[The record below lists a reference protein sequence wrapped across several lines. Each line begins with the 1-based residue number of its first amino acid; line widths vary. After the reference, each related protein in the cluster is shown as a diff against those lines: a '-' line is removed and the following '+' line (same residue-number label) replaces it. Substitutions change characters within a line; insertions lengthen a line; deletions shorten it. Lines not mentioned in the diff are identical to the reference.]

1 MAGFS
6 YLVLLGDFMKQVIH
20 FANSIMGDV
29 HAVPAYGRDY
39 KSAAAVKA
47 DWHAGKDFVDSAI
60 NQYFSIRDRV
70 PCEVWVR
77 YGKTQISRQGIYIY
91 GKLVRVQ

>member
-39 KSAAAVKA
+39 RSMAAVKA
-47 DWHAGKDFVDSAI
+47 AWAEGKDFFDS
-60 NQYFSIRDRV
+60 YSRRYLSVRDDVRGQ
-70 PCEVWVR
+70 VWVR
-77 YGKTQISRQGIYIY
+77 YSRLQKII
-91 GKLVRVQ
+91 RVQ